1 MGSNQNYKTKI
12 RHSSQKKISQP
23 HSAILNKL
31 FKSHLIFKIYISK
44 IIKMYIVSQTP
55 SYSYRPRSARHNIF
69 EMMPFFDEP
78 IMEMARP
85 RRHFRPNWVNFEDL
99 LPWRHINRSNPFQ
112 KMEHMIESIEKNW
125 NQPNLKIEK
134 PENLK
139 IKIDQDKNLISIGYE
154 DDHTFYESTRS
165 LPKYIQENKMHQDIK
180 CQILDGQVKMIFPEK
195 PEVKTV
201 ENQQPRMIE
210 ITPEIRGSEEK
221 PEEEKATE
229 NSKTEEAENLEVE
242 VVNE

>member
-31 FKSHLIFKIYISK
+31 FKSHLVSTKHDSN
-44 IIKMYIVSQTP
+44 IIKMYLVSQTP
-55 SYSYRPRSARHNIF
+55 SYCYRPRSARHNIF

-85 RRHFRPNWVNFEDL
+85 RRYFRQNWVNFEDL

-112 KMEHMIESIEKNW
+112 KMEHMIKSMENNW
-125 NQPNLKIEK
+125 DQPNLKIEK

-139 IKIDQDKNLISIGYE
+139 IKIDQDKNLVSVGYE

-180 CQILDGQVKMIFPEK
+180 CQILDGQVKMILPEK
-195 PEVKTV
+195 PEKKEV
-201 ENQQPRMIE
+201 ESQQPKKIE
-210 ITPEIRGSEEK
+210 IMPEIMGSEEK
-221 PEEEKATE
+221 PVEEKASE
-229 NSKTEEAENLEVE
+229 NSKPEEAENLEVE